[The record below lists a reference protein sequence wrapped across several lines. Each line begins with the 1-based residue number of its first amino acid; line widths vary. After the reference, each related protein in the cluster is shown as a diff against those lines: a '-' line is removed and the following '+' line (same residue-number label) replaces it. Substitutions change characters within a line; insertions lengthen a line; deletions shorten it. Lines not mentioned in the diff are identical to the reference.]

1 VVHRRLVSKNQ
12 NQNKKMKM
20 KKYVVCVA
28 ATALALV
35 ALAAPLSAVPLTDQ
49 NKQFLANYEKVHQAL
64 VADDLATAK
73 KAAADL
79 GSPGSDLAKSE
90 TLDQARAAFE
100 KLSAEAAKLAAGQGG
115 YYVMHCPM
123 KNKDWVQ
130 TSDKV
135 ANPYGGKE
143 MLGCGEVKK

>member
-1 VVHRRLVSKNQ
+1 MKI
-12 NQNKKMKM
+12 KKLAISL
-20 KKYVVCVA
+20 A
-28 ATALALV
+28 ATVLALV
-35 ALAAPLSAVPLTDQ
+35 ALAAPLSAAQLSDQ

-64 VADDLATAK
+64 VADDLAMAK

-79 GSPGSDLAKSE
+79 GAPGSDLAKSE

-100 KLSAEAAKLAAGQGG
+100 KLSGEAAKLAAGQSG

-130 TSDKV
+130 TNDKV

-143 MLGCGEVKK
+143 MLSCGEVKK

>member
-1 VVHRRLVSKNQ
+1 MKIKQITVSIA
-12 NQNKKMKM
+12 
-20 KKYVVCVA
+20 VG
-28 ATALALV
+28 ALALV
-35 ALAAPLSAVPLTDQ
+35 APATPLSAAPLTDQ

-79 GSPGSDLAKSE
+79 GAPGSDLAKSDSLE
-90 TLDQARAAFE
+90 QARTAFE
-100 KLSAEAAKLAAGQGG
+100 KLSGEAAKLAAGQSG

-143 MLGCGEVKK
+143 MVSCGEVKK

>member
-1 VVHRRLVSKNQ
+1 
-12 NQNKKMKM
+12 MKM
-20 KKYVVCVA
+20 KKITASIA

-35 ALAAPLSAVPLTDQ
+35 ALAAPLSAAPLTDQ
-49 NKQFLANYEKVHQAL
+49 NKQFLASYEKVRQAL
-64 VADDLATAK
+64 VADDLAAAK

-79 GSPGSDLAKSE
+79 GPSGSELAQSE
-90 TLDQARAAFE
+90 SLDQARAAFD
-100 KLSAEAAKLAAGQGG
+100 KVSGEAAKLAAGQSG

-130 TSDKV
+130 TNDKV

-143 MLGCGEVKK
+143 MVGCGEVKK